1 MLTSVP
7 QEFRK
12 FSSHCYTLRMILK
25 DTSRSLEDIQAN
37 IVLGDELKEK
47 LKGNV
52 IGTLNHML
60 DDCYPGVLVFGQSC
74 HAKAAFINY
83 ILEQSILPLHSNNWR
98 WIRLSYGHVK
108 EVRLTLE
115 QEYEIVEKLQAYEK
129 PWNTVPEMDLK
140 RTEQECTA
148 DHCQALEIRLNS
160 TFLKDKVNILVPP
173 DYPSQYLSDILLK
186 YLNSILP
193 VIIYVVNDE
202 SLNDTH
208 IKEIQVIKETF
219 QDLPILFVSIT
230 ENGGVLSSE
239 LEQPVYEETSSSRL
253 DTTNNCHN
261 KFSILRNQLVNLGYI
276 NQSENNIFPVSESF
290 CTECNNSLICDYECK
305 EKFVIFVQ
313 HTFKSYLLHMASML
327 SVIHNECLKSFILTT
342 FDMAREIQITPQR
355 IKYAQATEADLYR
368 SLMDIASKKQEEI
381 AKIIQS
387 TLQDMKLNASKILRD
402 CYNEETNSRQTSTK
416 PTTMEIQQVV
426 LNKLGNS
433 VASQLVQSVGC
444 LHENFTGTLQRCL
457 ENLEKNCKD
466 QDGNL
471 LASDA
476 VKKIISA
483 AYSIELKSSTS
494 FSVIHSFMERLRKF
508 LHNFQMPW
516 ISHSPQQHDFTWR
529 LQTVINMLDSLSS
542 SKLAKTVSTQFQEVV
557 RSSHEAFQSAMR
569 SLENQLSGK
578 LERMDEQRIAIRKQY
593 APRFARLALEST
605 SLCDLVQWGMPVLS
619 REIGRGQYGVVF
631 ACEPW
636 GGVDPCAIKSVV
648 PPDDRH
654 WNDLAMEFYHT
665 RTIPE
670 HPRIAKLRGSV
681 IDHQYGGGCSSSV
694 LLIMERMSKDLYC
707 GLRSGLTWLVR
718 LQIAIDVTE
727 GIRYLHSQG
736 LVHRDIKLK
745 NVLLD
750 NDNRAKLT
758 DFGFCIP
765 EAMMSGSIVGT
776 PVHMAPELLSG
787 HYDSSV
793 DVYAFGILFW
803 YICANQVRLPY
814 VFEQFHNKEQL
825 WTSVRKGL
833 RPECLPIFSKSCWN
847 LMERCWAAAPEDRPP
862 LGEVQPM
869 LEAIWHKATADAPSI
884 GKVYKTKTS
893 NSSLRKP
900 DTECV
905 ENYQYSQYPY
915 VYLREY

>member
-37 IVLGDELKEK
+37 LSLGEELKEK
-47 LKGNV
+47 LSSNV

-83 ILEQSILPLHSNNWR
+83 ILEQSVLPLHSNNWR
-98 WIRLSYGHVK
+98 WIRLSYGLVK

-115 QEYEIVEKLQAYEK
+115 HEYEIVEKLQAYEK
-129 PWNTVPEMDLK
+129 PWITVPEIDLK
-140 RTEQECTA
+140 RTEQEASA
-148 DHCQALEIRLNS
+148 DHCQALEIRLNT

-173 DYPSQYLSDILLK
+173 DYPSEYLSDILLK

-193 VIIYVVNDE
+193 VIIYVVSDE
-202 SLNDTH
+202 SLNDAH

-219 QDLPILFVSIT
+219 QDLPILFVSIMESDGITTSESLT
-230 ENGGVLSSE
+230 ESEQHFLQESSNNQSSISKS
-239 LEQPVYEETSSSRL
+239 EQP
-253 DTTNNCHN
+253 N
-261 KFSILRNQLVNLGYI
+261 KKIWHLRNQLINLGYLSK
-276 NQSENNIFPVSESF
+276 NENNIFPVSRSF

-313 HTFKSYLLHMASML
+313 HTFKSYLLNMASML
-327 SVIHNECLKSFILTT
+327 SMIHNECLKSFILTT

-355 IKYAQATEADLYR
+355 IKYAQMTEAGLYR
-368 SLMDIASKKQEEI
+368 SLMDIAGKKQEEI

-387 TLQDMKLNASKILRD
+387 TLQDMKQNAGEILGD
-402 CYNEETNSRQTSTK
+402 CYNEGSNSQQPSAK
-416 PTTMEIQQVV
+416 PTTVEIQQVV
-426 LNKLGNS
+426 LNKLGNY
-433 VASQLVQSVGC
+433 VAGQLVQSVGC

-466 QDGNL
+466 QDGNV

-494 FSVIHSFMERLRKF
+494 FSVIHSFIERLRKF
-508 LHNFQMPW
+508 LHSFQMPW
-516 ISHSPQQHDFTWR
+516 VACSPQQYDFTWR

-578 LERMDEQRIAIRKQY
+578 LERMEEQRIAIRKQY

-631 ACEPW
+631 ACERW

-654 WNDLAMEFYHT
+654 WNDLAMEFYYT

-670 HPRIAKLRGSV
+670 HPRIVKLRGSV
-681 IDHQYGGGCSSSV
+681 IDHQYGGGCSSAV
-694 LLIMERMSKDLYC
+694 LLIMERMSRDLYC
-707 GLRSGLTWLVR
+707 GLRNGLSWPVR
-718 LQIAIDVTE
+718 LQIAIDVIE

-765 EAMMSGSIVGT
+765 EAMMSGSVVGT

-833 RPECLPIFSKSCWN
+833 RPECLPIFSKACWN
-847 LMERCWAAAPEDRPP
+847 LMERCWSAAPEDRPP
-862 LGEVQPM
+862 LGEVQPI
-869 LEAIWHKATADAPSI
+869 LETIWRKATVDSPAT
-884 GKVYKTKTS
+884 GKI
-893 NSSLRKP
+893 
-900 DTECV
+900 
-905 ENYQYSQYPY
+905 
-915 VYLREY
+915 RET